1 MTVPGEVRTL
11 VRARVAVF
19 ALFCT
24 YGIVL
29 STWAVHLPGLKRAVG
44 MSNGMVGTVLLVL
57 GIGSLVGMQVCGA
70 IIDRLGGVVISVV
83 ASASLSLAIPV
94 PLTASTIWQAMAGA
108 LVLGVAAGCSDVALN
123 SVGVSLERAYGR
135 PILAAFHAMW
145 SVGTVIGS
153 LAGAAGFA
161 LHLTT
166 LMTTVTV
173 VAACLAIVAYAF
185 LGLRGYRAHNTE
197 DAGEASAPVERAD
210 GSRHRR
216 VLVLGMLAFLLL
228 LAEGSAMDWSSL
240 HAQQHLGVSATNGAL
255 ALGSFVVAMTASR
268 FIMDRVAQA
277 VGPVWVLRVG
287 TVLAAAGIIAVIAAP
302 NLTVAL
308 LGWAL
313 FGLGLAGGLPQVF
326 TAAGN
331 LGGPR
336 SGRTLSRVVG
346 VGYVAILGG
355 PALIGWM
362 VQLVSW
368 TGALLVPL
376 CAVLVCGLAA
386 SVVSRDNAY

>member
-1 MTVPGEVRTL
+1 MTLFTEARVL
-11 VRARVAVF
+11 VRARIAVF
-19 ALFCT
+19 ALFAA

-29 STWAVHLPGLKRAVG
+29 STWAVHLPGLKQSVG
-44 MSNGMVGTVLLVL
+44 MTNGMVGTVLLVL

-70 IIDRLGGVVISVV
+70 IIDRVPGETIAVV
-83 ASASLSLAIPV
+83 ASAALSAAILV
-94 PLTASTIWQAMAGA
+94 PLTATTICQTMAGA
-108 LVLGVAAGCSDVALN
+108 FTLGVTAGCSDVTLN
-123 SVGVSLERAYGR
+123 AVAVGLERAYGR

-153 LAGAAGFA
+153 LAGAAGFG

-166 LMTTVTV
+166 LTTTAIVVT
-173 VAACLAIVAYAF
+173 ACLSIVGCAF
-185 LGLRGYRAHNTE
+185 VGLRGYPT
-197 DAGEASAPVERAD
+197 ASTGHVAESPAPMERTD
-210 GSRHRR
+210 GRRRRR
-216 VLVLGMLAFLLL
+216 VLTLGMLAFLLL
-228 LAEGSAMDWSSL
+228 LSEGSAMDWSSL
-240 HAQQHLGVSATNGAL
+240 HAQQHLGVSASQGAL
-255 ALGSFVVAMTASR
+255 ALGSFVLAMTVSR

-287 TVLAAAGIIAVIAAP
+287 GVLAVAGILAVIVAP
-302 NLTVAL
+302 NLPVAL
-308 LGWAL
+308 VGWTL

-326 TAAGN
+326 SAAGN
-331 LGGPR
+331 LGGAR

-368 TGALLVPL
+368 AGALLLPL
-376 CAVLVCGLAA
+376 CAVLVCAFAA
-386 SVVSRDNAY
+386 PVVARDTG